1 MGGIKGDT
9 ILINYIKSK
18 LLCRQA
24 AEPTTVKKQ
33 KKRKKMTYFRRL
45 LFSQQECGNKLHI
58 QPFCWVFSWSSQPAL
73 RPKRPLNFKTIIHQ
87 HVLRDI
93 GVRKSASLILVSVQ
107 EDLFADL
114 NEALPVVRQDTGAEE
129 ANWSSINQLTQ
140 RTAQPSEYEQF
151 RLRHGSHFS
160 KPTS

>member
-33 KKRKKMTYFRRL
+33 KKKEKKMTYFRRL

-58 QPFCWVFSWSSQPAL
+58 
-73 RPKRPLNFKTIIHQ
+73 
-87 HVLRDI
+87 
-93 GVRKSASLILVSVQ
+93 
-107 EDLFADL
+107 
-114 NEALPVVRQDTGAEE
+114 
-129 ANWSSINQLTQ
+129 
-140 RTAQPSEYEQF
+140 
-151 RLRHGSHFS
+151 
-160 KPTS
+160 